1 MTSLILSKAGSLNS
15 SIIVLTIDIGNGVC
29 DKLRIHDI
37 DNYQEESYD
46 FCAKNNLD
54 FNTMKEINS
63 QIEKVILDN
72 GLFHNNTSR
81 INKDNN
87 KLIYQKKIKEKKYKQ
102 SLVKK
107 KGNSCNKKIIKRHN
121 EKPLICMSQRMKDSN
136 KNNNN
141 SVLMSNYSKGNT
153 STSTTTKYSSSI
165 KEFNSKNKEN
175 NNTKNN
181 INNKIL
187 YHKEQQLKKQKSH
200 NKKNEEFIKSK
211 KIKESI
217 EILNQGEINN
227 NNINKNEKN
236 KKDEIM
242 ILEFDSNNNSNKV
255 SLEQNNLNET
265 NKFNN
270 ILNSI
275 NLSSRENIFNSN
287 SERIL
292 YKNNKTESNEPQKNI
307 NKKNEFK
314 LSNIEQIKN
323 YKKYKDE
330 KIKNLKEK
338 QEKKFKEI
346 CTFRPLINKNINIDL
361 KTENNEEKIKH
372 KKTKTS
378 SRFEK
383 LYGYRINYK
392 ENKEKLSIKYE
403 KKYSFHPKINS
414 KSCYPLTK
422 ISFNERLKLYSNK
435 SKDALN
441 KLQKDI
447 ERKNLNVLLSS
458 HKLNDSNENNNINN
472 KKSVCSPMSNILF
485 NHKKAKCFKN
495 IFKLLDGDNDGKISS
510 ININYNNIPYYIR
523 KILEPIFIELKN
535 ENETLSESEFIFI
548 CDKLYESLKYEVKQK
563 LISFNQEEQKK
574 QIKEKKL
581 GDNSCYTYRKIEN
594 NKKINRVSS
603 CEIIKNKEY
612 KKINYYFSKPKY
624 LMQINNFIN
633 EDKKLRES
641 NDMINSISLSSF
653 IQNKNKNIEIMEIND
668 DIHLKNIFNK
678 NTLVIQNL
686 NDKIDKEIKI

>member
-81 INKDNN
+81 INKENN

-136 KNNNN
+136 KINNN

-292 YKNNKTESNEPQKNI
+292 YKNNKTESNEPQKNN
-307 NKKNEFK
+307 NKKNEYK

-323 YKKYKDE
+323 YKK
-330 KIKNLKEK
+330 
-338 QEKKFKEI
+338 
-346 CTFRPLINKNINIDL
+346 
-361 KTENNEEKIKH
+361 
-372 KKTKTS
+372 
-378 SRFEK
+378 
-383 LYGYRINYK
+383 
-392 ENKEKLSIKYE
+392 
-403 KKYSFHPKINS
+403 
-414 KSCYPLTK
+414 
-422 ISFNERLKLYSNK
+422 
-435 SKDALN
+435 
-441 KLQKDI
+441 
-447 ERKNLNVLLSS
+447 
-458 HKLNDSNENNNINN
+458 
-472 KKSVCSPMSNILF
+472 
-485 NHKKAKCFKN
+485 
-495 IFKLLDGDNDGKISS
+495 
-510 ININYNNIPYYIR
+510 
-523 KILEPIFIELKN
+523 
-535 ENETLSESEFIFI
+535 
-548 CDKLYESLKYEVKQK
+548 
-563 LISFNQEEQKK
+563 
-574 QIKEKKL
+574 
-581 GDNSCYTYRKIEN
+581 
-594 NKKINRVSS
+594 
-603 CEIIKNKEY
+603 
-612 KKINYYFSKPKY
+612 
-624 LMQINNFIN
+624 
-633 EDKKLRES
+633 
-641 NDMINSISLSSF
+641 
-653 IQNKNKNIEIMEIND
+653 
-668 DIHLKNIFNK
+668 
-678 NTLVIQNL
+678 
-686 NDKIDKEIKI
+686 